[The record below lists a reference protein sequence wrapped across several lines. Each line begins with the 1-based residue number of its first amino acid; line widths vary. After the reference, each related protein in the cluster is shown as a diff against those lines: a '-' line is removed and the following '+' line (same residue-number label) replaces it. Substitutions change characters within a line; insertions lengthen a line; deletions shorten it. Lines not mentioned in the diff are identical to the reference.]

1 MALKV
6 IVKNIVKIVNM
17 DYGPECNGSNAESLD
32 QEGISQPDN
41 IRIEKTPIF
50 PNDT

>member
-1 MALKV
+1 
-6 IVKNIVKIVNM
+6 M

-32 QEGISQPDN
+32 LSNQEGISQPDN

-50 PNDT
+50 PNDSA